1 MSGINSKE
9 FAELALDGSNYLT
22 WAMDAKLSLTSMS
35 LSHAINQPAAG
46 TNGPSAAEKAKALIF
61 LRHHLNSALKLE
73 YLTGLYISKTFGAI
87 IAKK

>member
-35 LSHAINQPAAG
+35 LSHTINQPAAG
-46 TNGPSAAEKAKALIF
+46 TNGPSAATSGKTPYSPGLVGALVPVPQP
-61 LRHHLNSALKLE
+61 
-73 YLTGLYISKTFGAI
+73 GLANRD
-87 IAKK
+87 